1 MSSDINSFAFKTVKT
16 NRFETLNPVKN
27 KRTDAKHKKLKN
39 LTQPSQNLRN
49 FMSEEEL
56 LFTSLAE
63 MATKRIGEKTQ
74 AFGFAQNR
82 VAAEKGGKVA
92 KNARIDFEEET
103 GVKVVSPI
111 SSKDQSIT
119 NERLMG

>member
-1 MSSDINSFAFKTVKT
+1 MELKINMPCLQTLFLKTGQI
-16 NRFETLNPVKN
+16 L
-27 KRTDAKHKKLKN
+27 
-39 LTQPSQNLRN
+39 
-49 FMSEEEL
+49 SEEDL

-63 MATKRIGEKTQ
+63 MATKRIAEKTQ

-92 KNARIDFEEET
+92 KNARIDFKEET

>member
-1 MSSDINSFAFKTVKT
+1 MTDYWKYHGIKNEYSLLTDIVHKNWSNLSVK
-16 NRFETLNPVKN
+16 
-27 KRTDAKHKKLKN
+27 KHKKLKN